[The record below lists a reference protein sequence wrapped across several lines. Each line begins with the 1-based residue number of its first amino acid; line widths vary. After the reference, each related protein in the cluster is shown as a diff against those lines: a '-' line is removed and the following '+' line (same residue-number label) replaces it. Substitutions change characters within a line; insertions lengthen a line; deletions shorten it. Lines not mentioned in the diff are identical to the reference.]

1 MNFKAAKDELYKEVY
16 VMYQRL
22 LKCMETIR
30 KVTDFKPEVALVLG
44 SGLGGYSKKMQ
55 VVSEIAYK
63 DIEGFPVS
71 TVEGPDGR
79 FLFGYVADV
88 PVVLMKG
95 RVHYYEG
102 YDITEVVMPI
112 RLMGM
117 LGAKTL
123 ILTNAAGGINTDYRP
138 GNLMLITDHI
148 SSLMPNP
155 LRGANIA
162 ELGVRFPDMSC
173 VYDRNLCDTARMAA
187 KTLGL
192 DLKEGIYLQTP
203 GPSYETP
210 TEIKMYR
217 GWGADAVGMSTVCEA
232 IAARHMGLNI
242 CGISCITNMAAG
254 ILNQPLNHEE
264 VQKTADRVKTDF
276 EQLVTEIISS
286 VGKQN

>member
-1 MNFKAAKDELYKEVY
+1 
-16 VMYQRL
+16 MYQRL

-44 SGLGGYSKKMQ
+44 SGLGGYAEKMQ
-55 VVSEIAYK
+55 VISEIAYK
-63 DIEGFPVS
+63 DIDGFPVS
-71 TVEGPDGR
+71 TVEGHDGR

-102 YDITEVVMPI
+102 YDIAEVVMPI

-138 GNLMLITDHI
+138 GDLMLITDHI
-148 SSLMPNP
+148 SSFMPNP

-173 VYDRNLCDTARMAA
+173 VYDKNLCDTARRTA
-187 KTLGL
+187 KALKL
-192 DLKEGIYLQTP
+192 DLKEGVYLQTP

-232 IAARHMGLNI
+232 IAARHMGMNI

-264 VQKTADRVKTDF
+264 VQETANRVKSDF
-276 EQLVTEIISS
+276 EQLITEIIVN
-286 VGKQN
+286 VGKRK